1 MGLVSS
7 NHYGSPFTLVQS
19 LYHRTIGR
27 TVTTNHSSLS
37 LHPHQQLTTNRIK
50 AIESSRK
57 EDDTQWL
64 TYWVVFAAF
73 SVVEFFSDI
82 IFGWFPFYWLAK
94 IVFLVWCFVPIKNN
108 GSMVIYARIVRP
120 FFLRNTSKVDKV
132 LSQASN
138 LIKSDDKSE

>member
-1 MGLVSS
+1 M
-7 NHYGSPFTLVQS
+7 
-19 LYHRTIGR
+19 
-27 TVTTNHSSLS
+27 
-37 LHPHQQLTTNRIK
+37 
-50 AIESSRK
+50 
-57 EDDTQWL
+57 
-64 TYWVVFAAF
+64 TYWVVFATF

-94 IVFLVWCFVPIKNN
+94 ILFLVWCFVPIKNN
-108 GSMVIYARIVRP
+108 GSMLIYARIVRP

>member
-1 MGLVSS
+1 MGFAL
-7 NHYGSPFTLVQS
+7 F
-19 LYHRTIGR
+19 R
-27 TVTTNHSSLS
+27 
-37 LHPHQQLTTNRIK
+37 
-50 AIESSRK
+50 
-57 EDDTQWL
+57 L
-64 TYWVVFAAF
+64 TYWVVFATF

-108 GSMVIYARIVRP
+108 GSMVIYTRIVRP